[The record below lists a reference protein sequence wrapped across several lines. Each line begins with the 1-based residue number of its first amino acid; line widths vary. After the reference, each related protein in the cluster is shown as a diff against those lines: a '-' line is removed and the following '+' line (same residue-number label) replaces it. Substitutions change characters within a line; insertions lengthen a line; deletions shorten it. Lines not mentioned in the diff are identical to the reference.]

1 MLLFSGD
8 LYQSFGILAS
18 NLVLFALFGTVFK
31 IFSTETLGQLR
42 VILSGV
48 LLPLPV
54 ATAIFEHL
62 FLE

>member
-42 VILSGV
+42 VILSEV

>member
-18 NLVLFALFGTVFK
+18 NLVLFALFGTVSK

-42 VILSGV
+42 VILSEV

-54 ATAIFEHL
+54 ATAIFERL